1 MGWGTRQVPET
12 RQPRPDRQRQALRS
26 LLKVLFGGAAR
37 RMIPAAFYIH
47 RPHPGS
53 IMKEWVIKA
62 IYQHLK
68 NSGYLK

>member
-1 MGWGTRQVPET
+1 
-12 RQPRPDRQRQALRS
+12 
-26 LLKVLFGGAAR
+26 
-37 RMIPAAFYIH
+37 MIPAAFYIH